1 MDISFVPTI
10 ADAIKGYY
18 EQEELIELCD
28 LYGIHLDF
36 DGMIPAYM
44 RLARDLYEQIND
56 HNVRRFLTSIV
67 LSLLN
72 RAREGAA
79 KSKWERQE
87 YHRAMVENL
96 TQIKDQIEAI
106 PLPTQESSAEHLL
119 LTVEEVASLFR
130 TGSKTVIT
138 LLESG
143 RLAGLK
149 IGGEWKIGIQA
160 VIDFLGRETREQG
173 MEILASNLKDP
184 KVWARELSKFPD
196 FEQEFSNT
204 EYQQGTM
211 GAFIK
216 QGIMEL
222 KSEKNKAITP
232 PATGPSGFRD
242 VFICHA
248 SEDKKH
254 IVEPLVHAL
263 DGEGVSYWYDQAEIA
278 WGDSLT
284 NKVNQGLKISRYVL
298 VVLTKEFINKRW
310 PRRELD
316 SALNIEANSGAVKIL
331 PLLCGTTAERQ
342 EIINEL
348 PLLNDKYYV
357 VWDRSPDNIIKELR
371 KRLKAGDM

>member
-1 MDISFVPTI
+1 MDIGFVPTI

-28 LYGIHLDF
+28 LYGVDLDF

-56 HNVRRFLTSIV
+56 QNIRRFLTSIV

-87 YHRAMVENL
+87 YHRTMVENL
-96 TQIKDQIEAI
+96 TQIKNQIEAI
-106 PLPTQESSAEHLL
+106 PLPTHESASEHLL

-130 TGSKTVIT
+130 TGSTTVLT

-149 IGGEWKIGIQA
+149 IGGKWKIGIQT
-160 VIDFLGRETREQG
+160 VIDFLGHETREQG

-196 FEQEFSNT
+196 FEQVFSNT

-222 KSEKNKAITP
+222 KSERNKAITP
-232 PATGPSGFRD
+232 PATRPSSFRD

-248 SEDKKH
+248 SGDKEH
-254 IVEPLVHAL
+254 VIEPLVHAL
-263 DGEGVSYWYDQAEIA
+263 DGEGVSYWYDKAEIA

-310 PRRELD
+310 TRRELD
-316 SALNIEANSGAVKIL
+316 SALNIEVNSGAVKIL

-371 KRLKAGDM
+371 KRLKAGDI